1 MTGLLDVM
9 RTQNDIGSPDQIVD
23 ILKKKPIFGAIGC
36 RMAKGPFSVF
46 GMGLGYL
53 CLVVMLS
60 TAPYWNQVV
69 SPDESYVA
77 ACSDFGGSR

>member
-23 ILKKKPIFGAIGC
+23 ILNKKPIFGAFGC

-46 GMGLGYL
+46 GMALGYL
-53 CLVVMLS
+53 GLVVMLS
-60 TAPYWNQVV
+60 TAPYWNQVIT
-69 SPDESYVA
+69 PAESYVA